1 MLRPVRY
8 RQKGAAMAIPQAG
21 MQPLADLEAFLE
33 PFGALLRRAESRH
46 ALERYTTGLLANIP
60 HKSATAMG
68 QALPGT
74 NGQRLQELLTRTQW
88 DVAAM
93 DRMRIAHMSAH
104 ARSGAGALI
113 FDDTGLAKKGDASV
127 GVERQYSGTLGRV
140 DNCQVLVSSHYVD
153 RAFDWPVNA
162 RLYLPRRWC
171 DDPQRL
177 TKAQVPPGTGFQT
190 KGEIALDL
198 FDQAHEA
205 GLAVGAVIAD
215 AGYGDQ
221 GAFLDGLEQREQPYA
236 VAVARNV
243 HVRDAA
249 QVDADA
255 GDPPPPRPQG
265 RGRPRKASRLE
276 QRVAKQSAQ
285 ALVAAQPERAWR
297 RVAWRQGHKGALT
310 GEFVAIPVYRSGWR
324 GKHLPTRGVLI
335 GERPCPGHRGEMKY
349 YFAWGL
355 DAMPLAEL
363 VALIHVRWA
372 IERFYQDAK
381 GELGLDDYEGRRWPG
396 LHRHVALVMLAHSY
410 LALQRAYGPARDAP
424 PGEAAPP
431 QAAPDPGGFPPTD
444 AQKHPRP
451 TAPCPGGLV

>member
-1 MLRPVRY
+1 
-8 RQKGAAMAIPQAG
+8 MAIPQAG
-21 MQPLADLEAFLE
+21 LQALADLDAFLK

-68 QALPGT
+68 AALPGT
-74 NGQRLQELLTRTQW
+74 NGQRLQELLTRTRW
-88 DVAAM
+88 DAAAL
-93 DRMRIAHMSAH
+93 DRMRIEHMSIH

-113 FDDTGLAKKGDASV
+113 LDDTGLPKKGDASV
-127 GVERQYSGTLGRV
+127 GVARQYSGTLGRV

-171 DDPQRL
+171 EDPQRL
-177 TKAQVPPGTGFQT
+177 AKAQVPPGTGFQT

-198 FDQAHEA
+198 FDHAREA
-205 GLAVGAVIAD
+205 GLTVGAVVAD

-221 GAFLDGLEQREQPYA
+221 GAFLDGLEQRRQPYA

-243 HVRDAA
+243 HFRNALAA
-249 QVDADA
+249 AP
-255 GDPPPPRPQG
+255 GDPPPAPDKG
-265 RGRPRKASRLE
+265 RGPP
-276 QRVAKQSAQ
+276 QSAA
-285 ALVAAQPERAWR
+285 ALLAAQPAHAWR
-297 RVAWRQGHKGALT
+297 RIAWRQGHKGALARQ
-310 GEFVAIPVYRSGWR
+310 FVSLPVYRSGPR
-324 GKHLPTRGVLI
+324 GKHLPSRGRLI
-335 GERPCPGHRGEMKY
+335 GERPCPGHRGEEKY

-355 DAMPLAEL
+355 DAMALPEL
-363 VALIHVRWA
+363 VALIHVRWV

-410 LALQRAYGPARDAP
+410 LALQRTYGSTEPPPNEPAS
-424 PGEAAPP
+424 P
-431 QAAPDPGGFPPTD
+431 QAAPGPGGFPPTD
-444 AQKHPRP
+444 AQEHQRP
-451 TAPCPGGLV
+451 AAPCPGSLV